1 VKRDWDALR
10 GYDASGAPSADEGE
24 AFGSSKRDGKR
35 RKALI
40 DPEDDND
47 SGIGEG
53 GSMSGTPK
61 RTKKKRKV
69 DGALTTKA
77 PATLA
82 PKPQALTS
90 SKLNGRKGA
99 RKPARGREV
108 GGGKVGTKE
117 WTIPYPNIGVP
128 PVLPSGTPNSQS
140 VSYLFSKGG
149 SHTSAGPSPKDSKDY
164 DSKFE
169 SIWSDIAHLAVP
181 YAYQAR
187 ANHVAAVK
195 MVHERVSKW
204 CSSAAKRGW
213 GGEYNPNIRK
223 ESKEKDFAGGRFGR
237 DPVSKNRKL
246 QRELLTF
253 WKKNEKEERDERRR
267 REKERVEKARQELE
281 KKEELRQRRKLEFLI
296 TQTEL
301 YSHFVGKRLKS
312 MCYYIIFL
320 A

>member
-1 VKRDWDALR
+1 
-10 GYDASGAPSADEGE
+10 
-24 AFGSSKRDGKR
+24 
-35 RKALI
+35 
-40 DPEDDND
+40 
-47 SGIGEG
+47 
-53 GSMSGTPK
+53 MSGTPK

-128 PVLPSGTPNSQS
+128 PVLPSGTPDSQS
-140 VSYLFSKGG
+140 VSYLFSKEG
-149 SHTSAGPSPKDSKDY
+149 SHAPAGPSPKDSKDY

-169 SIWSDIAHLAVP
+169 SIWSDIAHLAIP

-312 MCYYIIFL
+312 MCYYVAFL
-320 A
+320 ARAI